1 MIQECKIPSSQ
12 TIINGFCTVT
22 VKEVNSYEK
31 WSLLRSRLERLPRK
45 PKKDDSGVQ
54 NPIVA
59 DDYKWILH
67 RNCEGSEQ
75 LQKMVAMAGAE
86 D

>member
-1 MIQECKIPSSQ
+1 M
-12 TIINGFCTVT
+12 
-22 VKEVNSYEK
+22 
-31 WSLLRSRLERLPRK
+31 PRK
-45 PKKDDSGVQ
+45 LKKDDSGVQ